1 MKVVGAGFRLVL
13 ASLFQAQIQ
22 KVSNRMKIFSNFDSG
37 SIHVVKADDKND
49 IQLKIPND
57 NMSEF
62 YQWFHFRLETEA
74 EQSHTIK
81 LLDLAKSAYPEGWQ
95 GYDVVASYDREE
107 WFRIPAEFDGDT
119 LTFTVIPERSSIYF
133 AYFAPYTY
141 DRHLDLLHMAQ
152 SAHHCKLDT
161 LGHTLDGNDMSLLT
175 FGEPEEGKKKIWM
188 IARQHPGETM
198 AEWFME
204 GMIQRLLDENDTV
217 ARALLE
223 KAVLYV
229 VPNMNPDGGIR
240 GHLRTN
246 AVGVNLNREWQT
258 PSMEKSPEVFL
269 VRERMLETGVDM
281 FLDVHGDEAIPY
293 NFVAGSEG
301 IPSYDENLAALENA
315 FKQALLTITPE
326 FQDEIGYDKD
336 EPGKANLTVGSNWV
350 AEQFKCL
357 SYTIEMPFKDN
368 NNHPDPLYGWS
379 PERSVMF
386 GQDVLAAT
394 LAVSDKI

>member
-1 MKVVGAGFRLVL
+1 
-13 ASLFQAQIQ
+13 
-22 KVSNRMKIFSNFDSG
+22 MKIFSNFDSG
-37 SIHVVKADDKND
+37 SIDVVSIEDRNN

-57 NMSEF
+57 NQSEF

-74 EQSHTIK
+74 EQSHTIS
-81 LLDLAKSAYPEGWQ
+81 LLDLKGSAYPDGWK

-119 LTFTVIPERSSIYF
+119 LSFTVIPEHGSIYF

-152 SAHHCKLDT
+152 SAHHCQLET
-161 LGHTLDGNDMSLLT
+161 LGSTLDNNDMSLLT
-175 FGEPEEGKKKIWM
+175 FGEMEEGKKRIWL
-188 IARQHPGETM
+188 IARQHPGESM

-204 GMIQRLLDENDTV
+204 GLIQRLLDEDDAT

-229 VPNMNPDGGIR
+229 VPNMNPDGSIR
-240 GHLRTN
+240 GHLRCN
-246 AVGVNLNREWQT
+246 AIGVNLNREWQT
-258 PSMEKSPEVFL
+258 PSMERSPEVFL

-281 FLDVHGDEAIPY
+281 FLDIHGDEAIPY
-293 NFVAGSEG
+293 NFAAGSEG
-301 IPSYDENLAALENA
+301 IPSYDARLESLEVA
-315 FKQALLTITPE
+315 FKNALALVTPE
-326 FQDEIGYDKD
+326 FQDEHGYDKD

-350 AEQFKCL
+350 GEQFKCL

-368 NNHPDPLYGWS
+368 NDYPDPLYGWS
-379 PERSVMF
+379 PERSVKF
-386 GQDVLAAT
+386 GHDMLAAT
-394 LAVSDKI
+394 LAVTDQI